1 MSSRNLVHQLLFE
14 ALLEM
19 RERGRESGD
28 NVVFHLGDLF
38 HNAVL
43 QLRDVDPIPE
53 GGNDRY
59 DEILAVLKMRA
70 KDKGCQSWL
79 KQKLDSIELKAA
91 AG

>member
-19 RERGRESGD
+19 RQRGHDTGD
-28 NVVFHLGDLF
+28 NVVFHLSDLF

-43 QLRDVDPIPE
+43 QLEHVED
-53 GGNDRY
+53 GGPDEAY
-59 DEILAVLKMRA
+59 DEILGFLKLRA
-70 KDKGCQSWL
+70 KEKGCEAWL
-79 KQKLDSIELKAA
+79 QQQLDRIELKAA